1 MNTAS
6 TTFLVIALVASVL
19 DWVAV
24 ARESARLEY
33 LAKPLATAAFLATAA
48 SLDLVHDAPRTWHL
62 VALAFCILGD
72 VFLMLPRDSFVPGLA
87 SFAVAQV
94 LFTVSFLTDDAES
107 SRLLLGLLIAIPAAA
122 GLARRYVSALRRSDH
137 ADLVVPV
144 VVYMIVISAMAVGSI
159 ASGSPIAI
167 AGAVVFMVSDSLIAE
182 SRFVRER
189 SWHSVGIMVTYHAAL
204 AGLVLG
210 QL

>member
-6 TTFLVIALVASVL
+6 TSFLVIALAASLL
-19 DWVAV
+19 DWFAV
-24 ARESARLEY
+24 ARKSERIEY

-48 SLDLVHDAPRTWHL
+48 SLDVAHEASRTWHL

-72 VFLMLPRDSFVPGLA
+72 VFLMLPRDSFVPGLG

-94 LFTVSFLTDDAES
+94 LFTVSFLSAGSES
-107 SRLLLGLLIAIPAAA
+107 NRLLIGLLIAIPMTA
-122 GLARRYVSALRRSDH
+122 GLARRYVGALRR
-137 ADLVVPV
+137 AERGDLVAPV
-144 VVYMIVISAMAVGSI
+144 IVYMIVISAMAVAAIAGGS
-159 ASGSPIAI
+159 AVAV

-182 SRFVRER
+182 TRFVKER
-189 SWHSVGIMVTYHAAL
+189 AWQPVGIMVTYHAAL

-210 QL
+210 LL